1 MTVVAPVIGRDE
13 LVAHVMHGKV
23 QTGDKVLVALKRGT
37 ERVTFESTLKVTK
50 DEVSVDYE
58 GNEIALYS
66 TLYNNLT
73 IHSFLFFKYI

>member
-1 MTVVAPVIGRDE
+1 MAPVIGREE
-13 LVAHVMHGKV
+13 LVACVMQGNV

-37 ERVTFESTLKVTK
+37 ERITFESVLKVTK
-50 DEVSVDYE
+50 DEVSVTYA

-73 IHSFLFFKYI
+73 IHGFLYFKHI